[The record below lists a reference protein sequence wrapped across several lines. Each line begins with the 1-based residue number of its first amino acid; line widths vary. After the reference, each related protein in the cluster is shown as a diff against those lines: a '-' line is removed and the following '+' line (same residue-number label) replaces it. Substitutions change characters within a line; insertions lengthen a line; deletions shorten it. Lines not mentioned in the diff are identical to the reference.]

1 MNAKESNRIITG
13 KLKSLATSSAN
24 MKEVATSAAWLIIHH
39 AIEHGDVSQAARL
52 IDVIPV
58 KAWQSSLILFFR
70 ACGASIS
77 SSNGKHEASKNKE
90 KGFSI
95 VEGVDPLNFET
106 EETQKAKESR
116 KLKAESR
123 KAEKEL
129 KESQA
134 LEELQELRNASREL
148 QALKAE
154 LQTLK
159 AELQALKIEN
169 ESLKSQLE
177 EKAKKKAA

>member
-13 KLKSLATSSAN
+13 KLKSLATSSIN
-24 MKEVATSAAWLIIHH
+24 MREVASATAWLIVHH
-39 AIEHGDVSQAARL
+39 AVEHGDISAASKL
-52 IDVIPV
+52 IDVLPV
-58 KAWQSSLILFFR
+58 KAWQSSLVLFFR
-70 ACGASIS
+70 ASGASIS

-90 KGFSI
+90 KGFSV
-95 VEGVDPLNFET
+95 VEGVDPLNFQT
-106 EETQKAKESR
+106 EETEKAKESR

-123 KAEKEL
+123 KAEKQL

-134 LEELQELRNASREL
+134 IEELQTLRNDSR
-148 QALKAE
+148 E

-159 AELQALKIEN
+159 AELKTLKAELKALKIEN